1 MGTVKLKGSFVRAA
15 VPGCC
20 PQTGV
25 LSPLLWC
32 LFVDDLIARLNKD
45 GVNTHFYADDIRGG
59 GNKAGVYGQS
69 SRRRLNISAGK

>member
-1 MGTVKLKGSFVRAA
+1 VGTVKLKGSFVRAA

-59 GNKAGVYGQS
+59 GEQGRSLWAIFEKKAQYLC
-69 SRRRLNISAGK
+69 R